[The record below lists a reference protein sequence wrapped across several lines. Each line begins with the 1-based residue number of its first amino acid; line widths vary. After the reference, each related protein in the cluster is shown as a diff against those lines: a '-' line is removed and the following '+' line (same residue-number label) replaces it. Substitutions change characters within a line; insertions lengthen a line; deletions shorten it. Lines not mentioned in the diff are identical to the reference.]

1 MAKSKKKK
9 KRNRDLLLAAHSKIV
24 PFMKTHIKNPHTGED
39 PIRTRTYL
47 HPNERFKRF
56 GTWDKI

>member
-9 KRNRDLLLAAHSKIV
+9 TRNRDLLLAAHSKIV
-24 PFMKTHIKNPHTGED
+24 PFMKTHIKNPHTGEE